1 MGCCLMAL
9 AGALW
14 PRLILIFLAVFTSSV
29 ETVFAGGRLIWPV
42 LGFFFLPT
50 TTLTYVLIKANGKV
64 IDSPWMALFLIAF
77 MYDLGQ
83 LGIFRRVQ
91 QQRIRYPAPSQGS
104 GGGGGEAK
112 GESSGGRDK
121 FVDV

>member
-14 PRLILIFLAVFTSSV
+14 PRLILIFLAIFTSMV

-50 TTLTYVLIKANGKV
+50 TTLAYVLIKANGKA
-64 IDSPWMALFLIAF
+64 IDSPWMTLFLIAF

-91 QQRIRYPAPSQGS
+91 QQRVHPPAASPGRGASDQGGS
-104 GGGGGEAK
+104 A
-112 GESSGGRDK
+112 GGRDK
-121 FVDV
+121 FVDL